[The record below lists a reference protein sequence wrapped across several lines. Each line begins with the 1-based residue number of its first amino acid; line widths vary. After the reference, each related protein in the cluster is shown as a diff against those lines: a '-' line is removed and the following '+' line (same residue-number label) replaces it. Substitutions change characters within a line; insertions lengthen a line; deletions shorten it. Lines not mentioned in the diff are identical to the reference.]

1 MLKKHRKMS
10 SSNTYQQI
18 ALILLVLCIVSPIES
33 RYEKEKKQEK
43 SIGVQQNSQPQLPV
57 PQTSVSLCRKD
68 PKLPLLCHCTPEDE
82 SIKAQK
88 GSYKFDN

>member
-1 MLKKHRKMS
+1 MIKKHRKMS
-10 SSNTYQQI
+10 STTYQQI

-33 RYEKEKKQEK
+33 RYEKERNQEK
-43 SIGVQQNSQPQLPV
+43 SIGVQQNSQPQLTV
-57 PQTSVSLCRKD
+57 PQTSASLCKKD

-88 GSYKFDN
+88 GSYEFDN